1 MKKIIFIVF
10 LTLIST
16 FFCCFYWKSTPQYS
30 LKKILISYEK
40 KDYDL
45 FAEYFDIF
53 MVSKN
58 MSEELLNNI
67 DTEQYLKKIF
77 GVEFSENVRDI
88 FNPIISEKI
97 SNQII
102 ATVQSS
108 KKMEHTFLDS
118 LFESL
123 LLNNQ
128 KTSILNRQKIR
139 LALSTVFDSKQISYS
154 KTKNTATFIIR
165 SKELI
170 ENSQIEIVLNKSKN
184 KWKVVEIK
192 NIVSSMLNNKEF
204 QLY

>member
-16 FFCCFYWKSTPQYS
+16 FFFCFYWTSTPQYS

-154 KTKNTATFIIR
+154 KTKNTASFIIR

-170 ENSQIEIVLNKSKN
+170 ENSQIEIVLKKSKN